1 MNDLTRTS
9 PQLQLARS
17 NIEAAEL
24 DIRLAKAARYP
35 TVSLVSAYNFNRTSN
50 NTVINQFSPLF
61 NLNRGFNYGVSVAVP
76 ILNNFTVRQ
85 QIRQS
90 QLAASFQQLQYK
102 AQESLINTGLLTSF
116 RNYQGQKQIVTVL
129 DSNVVLARE
138 SLFIERE
145 RYRLGRTTFI
155 ELRQA
160 EENVS
165 VTITNLINARYNL
178 KLSET
183 ELLRLRGD
191 LVR

>member
-1 MNDLTRTS
+1 
-9 PQLQLARS
+9 
-17 NIEAAEL
+17 
-24 DIRLAKAARYP
+24 
-35 TVSLVSAYNFNRTSN
+35 
-50 NTVINQFSPLF
+50 
-61 NLNRGFNYGVSVAVP
+61 
-76 ILNNFTVRQ
+76 
-85 QIRQS
+85 
-90 QLAASFQQLQYK
+90 
-102 AQESLINTGLLTSF
+102 
-116 RNYQGQKQIVTVL
+116 
-129 DSNVVLARE
+129 VLARE
-138 SLFIERE
+138 NLFIERE